1 MHCSCISGTHW
12 DVGTCCSPK
21 SLPYTSCDSDPS
33 QLWMCLSFPF
43 ISPLPWL
50 SFGSDP
56 ICSVEMAVSIFCPG
70 LTIPSCPS
78 SSPPLQSCLC
88 FFSSAPLLL
97 WAGIVSLHSLCRLH
111 VNHSTF
117 CAHPLCCLHPSSHT
131 PQSYNSCLYSPE
143 TPPEV
148 RGVHVQLVTV
158 QFAQL
163 GKALLD
169 VVQVL
174 YSLPK
179 GAQHF
184 LAVGADHG
192 VANDGG
198 GTGEVP
204 KGRKEPLGPG
214 VDDQQ
219 PAEGWGT
226 EAHTSNCSRFPTQG
240 AAEPMPE
247 AGPTWPGLRPH
258 IRPL

>member
-21 SLPYTSCDSDPS
+21 RLPYTSCASDPS

-56 ICSVEMAVSIFCPG
+56 ICSVEMA
-70 LTIPSCPS
+70 
-78 SSPPLQSCLC
+78 
-88 FFSSAPLLL
+88 
-97 WAGIVSLHSLCRLH
+97 
-111 VNHSTF
+111 
-117 CAHPLCCLHPSSHT
+117 
-131 PQSYNSCLYSPE
+131 
-143 TPPEV
+143 
-148 RGVHVQLVTV
+148 
-158 QFAQL
+158 
-163 GKALLD
+163 
-169 VVQVL
+169 
-174 YSLPK
+174 

-192 VANDGG
+192 VAKDGSG
-198 GTGEVP
+198 AGEVP

-219 PAEGWGT
+219 PVERWGT
-226 EAHTSNCSRFPTQG
+226 EVYTSNCTRFPTQG

-258 IRPL
+258 IRPH

>member
-1 MHCSCISGTHW
+1 VGGQDDDQDVPQELTH
-12 DVGTCCSPK
+12 
-21 SLPYTSCDSDPS
+21 
-33 QLWMCLSFPF
+33 
-43 ISPLPWL
+43 
-50 SFGSDP
+50 
-56 ICSVEMAVSIFCPG
+56 
-70 LTIPSCPS
+70 
-78 SSPPLQSCLC
+78 
-88 FFSSAPLLL
+88 
-97 WAGIVSLHSLCRLH
+97 
-111 VNHSTF
+111 
-117 CAHPLCCLHPSSHT
+117 
-131 PQSYNSCLYSPE
+131 
-143 TPPEV
+143 PEV
-148 RGVHVQLVTV
+148 LGVHVQLVTV

-219 PAEGWGT
+219 PGFG
-226 EAHTSNCSRFPTQG
+226 PTFG
-240 AAEPMPE
+240 HIDLAPE
-247 AGPTWPGLRPH
+247 AGDELVTASGWGLNLWRRSSEIGSDVKELTAFTWPCFQTLDGALVPALLGIHREQLQASSAPN
-258 IRPL
+258 